1 MEHSKQLVQQRQRR
15 AFRVRKRIR
24 GTPERPR
31 LSVVRSHKHI
41 SVQIVDDV
49 AGKTLAAAS
58 SLDKKLSGKLKSGGN
73 QTAAEAVG
81 KAIAERA
88 IAAGIK
94 AVCFDRGPYRY
105 HGRVAALANAAREG
119 GSEFL
124 MAFKAQHLVR
134 NRI

>member
-1 MEHSKQLVQQRQRR
+1 MQHSKQMLQQRKRR

-24 GTPERPR
+24 GTQDRPR

-41 SVQIVDDV
+41 SVQIIDDNE
-49 AGKTLAAAS
+49 GKTLAAAS
-58 SLDKKLSGKLKSGGN
+58 SQDKKLSGKLKSGAN
-73 QTAAEAVG
+73 QDAAQAVG

-119 GSEFL
+119 GLNF
-124 MAFKAQHLVR
+124 
-134 NRI
+134 

>member
-1 MEHSKQLVQQRQRR
+1 MLQQRQRR

-24 GTPERPR
+24 GTPDRPR

-41 SVQIVDDV
+41 SVQIIDDA
-49 AGKTLAAAS
+49 AGKTLVAAS
-58 SLDKKLSGKLKSGGN
+58 SQDKKLSGRLKSGAN
-73 QTAAEAVG
+73 QDAAQAVG

-119 GSEFL
+119 GLSF
-124 MAFKAQHLVR
+124 
-134 NRI
+134 

>member
-1 MEHSKQLVQQRQRR
+1 MEHSKQLVKQRRRR

-41 SVQIVDDV
+41 SAQIVDDL
-49 AGKTLAAAS
+49 AGQTLAAAS

-88 IAAGIK
+88 TAAGIK

-105 HGRVAALANAAREG
+105 HGRVAALAKAAREG
-119 GSEFL
+119 GLNF
-124 MAFKAQHLVR
+124 
-134 NRI
+134 

>member
-1 MEHSKQLVQQRQRR
+1 MDHSKQMLQQRRRR
-15 AFRVRKRIR
+15 AFRVRKRTR
-24 GTPERPR
+24 GTAERPR

-41 SVQIVDDV
+41 SVQIIDDN

-58 SLDKKLSGKLKSGGN
+58 SQDKKLSGKLKSGAN
-73 QTAAEAVG
+73 QEAAQAVG

-119 GSEFL
+119 GLSF
-124 MAFKAQHLVR
+124 
-134 NRI
+134 

>member
-1 MEHSKQLVQQRQRR
+1 MDHSKQMLQQRRRR

-24 GTPERPR
+24 GTQERPR
-31 LSVVRSHKHI
+31 LSVARSHKHI
-41 SVQIVDDV
+41 SVQIIDDD

-58 SLDKKLSGKLKSGGN
+58 SQDKKLSGKLKSGAN
-73 QTAAEAVG
+73 QDAAQAVG

-119 GSEFL
+119 GLSF
-124 MAFKAQHLVR
+124 
-134 NRI
+134 